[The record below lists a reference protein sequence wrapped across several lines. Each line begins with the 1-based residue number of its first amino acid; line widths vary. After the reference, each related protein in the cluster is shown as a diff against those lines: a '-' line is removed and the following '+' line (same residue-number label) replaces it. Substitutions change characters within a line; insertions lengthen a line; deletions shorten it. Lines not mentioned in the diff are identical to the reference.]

1 MARSGLYR
9 YKPPEK
15 DLIDLVFS
23 WTLED
28 ISNEDLYKEQ
38 VEKIPERF
46 QSVED
51 YFGSYTIPLIEE
63 TRAELFSS
71 MEVLH
76 DAPFAEVISVKESAP
91 HGSFLYELTF
101 DSWKNIN
108 SGTGKEP
115 YSPKCGDLF
124 VLSDVVPEIASDL
137 EQCVRRCTFALVM
150 KDMKASNAAEDDKIS
165 SYLEFRTSKFV
176 EARDGMQNSVFAVF
190 LVNLTTKIRIWRAL
204 HMSGNL
210 QIIKEVL
217 CSNSTVE
224 EICNICSL
232 QDDSTWD
239 EQLGRRLSLV
249 LDGFQTTAVRSCI
262 SVALCNH
269 KSSIKLIWGPPGTG
283 KTKTL
288 SILLYTLL
296 SKSCRTLACAPTNVA
311 VKEVAL
317 RVLKLVK
324 DPYHMDPGQDELLC
338 SLGDLL
344 LFGSRDRLEV
354 FDDLEEIYLDH
365 RVDRL
370 KCFKTVIKFLEDCVA
385 QYRLL
390 ENESAGEAKTSVNN
404 DSTPVVPSSILGF
417 IKDKYTAIVSPLKR
431 CVSDLCTHLPKRLL
445 LQHNFESMV
454 CLLNLLDSF
463 GTLLSKSDANDKEI
477 ETLFTHGEVVN
488 SYNKHEGEAY
498 MSSTSVKLCK
508 IRNVC
513 VDALRSLCQS
523 LAHVLPESMDRS
535 LVWQFG
541 FQSASLI
548 FCTASSSYA
557 LHKVEMDPLNLLVI
571 DEAAQLRECESAMP
585 MQIKGIRHAILIGDE
600 CQLPAMVASKV
611 SDDAG
616 FGRSL
621 FERLSSLGH
630 SKNFLNIQYR
640 MHPKISAFPNANF
653 YRNQIL
659 DAPNVLCKSYERRYL
674 QGPMFGPYSF
684 ISTSDGRDEQDNS
697 IDGFQGGEE
706 DIIIISTVRSN
717 SEGSIGFL
725 SNLQRTNVAL
735 TRAR

>member
-1 MARSGLYR
+1 
-9 YKPPEK
+9 
-15 DLIDLVFS
+15 
-23 WTLED
+23 
-28 ISNEDLYKEQ
+28 
-38 VEKIPERF
+38 
-46 QSVED
+46 
-51 YFGSYTIPLIEE
+51 
-63 TRAELFSS
+63 
-71 MEVLH
+71 
-76 DAPFAEVISVKESAP
+76 
-91 HGSFLYELTF
+91 
-101 DSWKNIN
+101 
-108 SGTGKEP
+108 
-115 YSPKCGDLF
+115 
-124 VLSDVVPEIASDL
+124 
-137 EQCVRRCTFALVM
+137 
-150 KDMKASNAAEDDKIS
+150 MKASSAAEDDKAS
-165 SYLEFRTSKFV
+165 SYLEFRTSKSV
-176 EARDGMQNSVFAVF
+176 GARDGMQNSVFAVF

-217 CSNSTVE
+217 CSNSRVE
-224 EICNICSL
+224 EICNFCSL

-249 LDGFQTTAVRSCI
+249 LEQLQS
-262 SVALCNH
+262 SV
-269 KSSIKLIWGPPGTG
+269 KLIWGPPGTG

-324 DPYHMDPGQDELLC
+324 DPYHMDPGQDELFC
-338 SLGDLL
+338 SLGYLL

-370 KCFKTVIKFLEDCVA
+370 VECFVPHNSWKKCIKTMIKFLEDCVA

-390 ENESAGEAKTSVNN
+390 KNESAGEAKTSVNS
-404 DSTPVVPSSILGF
+404 DSTPVVPSSFLEF

-431 CVSDLCTHLPKRLL
+431 RVSDLCTHLPKRLL
-445 LQHNFESMV
+445 LQHNFESMI

-463 GTLLSKSDANDKEI
+463 GTLLSKSDANDNEI

-498 MSSTSVKLCK
+498 MSSTSVKLYK
-508 IRNVC
+508 IRNEC

-535 LVWQFG
+535 LVWQFC

-557 LHKVEMDPLNLLVI
+557 LHRVEMDPLNLLVI
-571 DEAAQLRECESAMP
+571 DEAAQLRECESAIP
-585 MQIKGIRHAILIGDE
+585 MQIKGIRYAILIGDE

-621 FERLSSLGH
+621 FERLHLVTLLRFS
-630 SKNFLNIQYR
+630 
-640 MHPKISAFPNANF
+640 P
-653 YRNQIL
+653 
-659 DAPNVLCKSYERRYL
+659 
-674 QGPMFGPYSF
+674 
-684 ISTSDGRDEQDNS
+684 
-697 IDGFQGGEE
+697 
-706 DIIIISTVRSN
+706 
-717 SEGSIGFL
+717 
-725 SNLQRTNVAL
+725 
-735 TRAR
+735 